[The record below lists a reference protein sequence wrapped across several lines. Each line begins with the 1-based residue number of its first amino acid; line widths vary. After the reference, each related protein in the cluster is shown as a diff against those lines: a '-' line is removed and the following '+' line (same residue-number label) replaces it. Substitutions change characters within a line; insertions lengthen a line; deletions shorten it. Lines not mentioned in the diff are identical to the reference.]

1 MAVTEDLQHELDL
14 HDPHSQD
21 PKNPKR
27 RRGIYLLP
35 SALTVAN
42 LLCGFYAILGTL
54 KGGVMDL
61 DYAARAIG
69 LAILFDAFDGFVA
82 RATGTNTEFGK
93 QFDSLA
99 DMVSFGIA
107 PSILAFTWAVQSL
120 LAADIPEAHHISQIA
135 WVVSLAFTICC
146 AWRLARFN
154 VQGMA
159 SGSGL
164 RYFLGMP
171 CPAAAGVVAATVH
184 AWKYPIEDWR
194 WSLVWLALVL
204 TLAAL
209 MVSSIRFPSFKEL
222 PLAKRLHSLWIVVVA
237 LLVWSIVV
245 YSEIVLFLIAAGYV
259 VTGLTLQVVRLVR
272 HHLVSRPA

>member
-1 MAVTEDLQHELDL
+1 MSEDKHIEFQNIEA
-14 HDPHSQD
+14 HST
-21 PKNPKR
+21 R
-27 RRGIYLLP
+27 LRRGIYLLP
-35 SALTVAN
+35 SAFTVAN
-42 LLCGFYAILGTL
+42 LLCGFYAILATL

-61 DYAARAIG
+61 DYAGRAIG

-107 PSILAFTWAVQSL
+107 PSILAFTWATQVL
-120 LAADIPEAHHISQIA
+120 LAADIPEARHISQLA
-135 WVVSLAFTICC
+135 WVVSLAFVICT

-159 SGSGL
+159 PVGGL
-164 RYFLGMP
+164 KYFIGMP
-171 CPAAAGVVAATVH
+171 CPAAAGMIAATVH

-194 WSLVWLALVL
+194 WSLAWLSLVL
-204 TLAAL
+204 GLAAL
-209 MVSSIRFPSFKEL
+209 MVSSVRYPSFKGL
-222 PLAKRLHSLWIVVVA
+222 PLAKRQHSLMIVVVA

-245 YSEIVLFLIAAGYV
+245 YSEIVLLLIATSYL
-259 VTGLTLQVVRLVR
+259 VTGLTLQVVRAVR
-272 HHLVSRPA
+272 HRPGGIL